1 MESGTRYRG
10 PEIEEESK
18 GSTVLGIIGALLGA
32 VVGAV
37 PWFVASTFAHFFI
50 GYLGFLVGWA
60 AAFGYGK
67 FHGRRS
73 YRFAM
78 VTVVICSILALVL
91 AEFASNLFVLCTD
104 ADWQETAYYYGVP
117 VYVLA
122 AILITAPENLHLI
135 LPNLIVGLLIGILGV
150 VSCRVY
156 VRNYTQSGE
165 LGRRPVPT
173 MDPNSEIAMANAR
186 ENATRWARPASTGLG
201 LPRQFAV
208 RAPRF
213 QLICGIFFLAFAA
226 LLLFFTLL
234 LSTTGEDAVLIL
246 LVLSLIITVEALAML
261 LRSINKRLEVDG
273 NELCAYTALGR
284 ATPFRAD
291 DIAGVTMPSVMTGAC
306 KLYGKNGKVLFKYN
320 NKDRNLPL
328 LMQYLSEHNVPLM
341 D

>member
-1 MESGTRYRG
+1 MENETRYRG

-18 GSTVLGIIGALLGA
+18 GSTVLGIIGAFLGA

-37 PWFVASTFAHFFI
+37 PWFLASTFAHFFI

-67 FHGRRS
+67 LHGRRS

-91 AEFASNLFVLCTD
+91 ADFASYMFVLCTD

-122 AILITAPENLHLI
+122 AILVTAPENLHLI
-135 LPNLIVGLLIGILGV
+135 LPNLLIGLLIGILGV

-186 ENATRWARPASTGLG
+186 ENATRWAKPASTGLE

-213 QLICGIFFLAFAA
+213 QLVCGIIFLAFAILLLLFA
-226 LLLFFTLL
+226 LLLM
-234 LSTTGEDAVLIL
+234 TTGEDAVLIL
-246 LVLSLIITVEALAML
+246 LILGLVLVVESLALV
-261 LRSINKRLEVDG
+261 LRAINKRLEVDG
-273 NELCAYTALGR
+273 SELCAYTTLGK
-284 ATPFRAD
+284 ATPFRVD